1 MHFKFVEIIDGN
13 EYNDSALVLLN
24 QKRDITHVARH
35 GELFPVPNYD
45 FRQRQSRDAGTT
57 IRRVFD
63 SLYFTEQYNRW
74 EIYNPLSL
82 VTHQFAD
89 ENPVRDLS
97 EENRSGLTIQI
108 ADITTTAKFLWR
120 SNHEYGSREK
130 VRNKSALIVINSEN
144 AICFIAQSLKFNYV
158 LPSEVTINKIYES
171 REDCGIKGGREFEF
185 DSEFV
190 WEKMKVV

>member
-1 MHFKFVEIIDGN
+1 MHFKFVEIIDGM

-24 QKRDITHVARH
+24 QRREITHVARQGDFFQVH
-35 GELFPVPNYD
+35 NYD
-45 FRQRQSRDAGTT
+45 FGDRPSENAGTT

-63 SLYFTEQYNRW
+63 PLYFTEHYNQW
-74 EIYNPLSL
+74 QTYNLFLPPNQI
-82 VTHQFAD
+82 VQD
-89 ENPVRDLS
+89 PIEELS
-97 EENRSGLTIQI
+97 EENRSGLTIHV

-120 SNHEYGSREK
+120 SNHNYASEEK

-158 LPSEVTINKIYES
+158 LPSEVIINKIYES
-171 REDCGIKGGREFEF
+171 RADCNIMNGKDFEF

-190 WEKMKVV
+190 WEKI